1 MNCRNPDTT
10 EAQYLEVIYR
20 KTAKLFE
27 AGVLI
32 GSILANQSR
41 AIDDAFV
48 EYGRQLGTAFQ
59 LVDDAL
65 DYDADNE
72 ELGKNIGDDL
82 AEGKPTLPLIN
93 ALGRCAPPQQLAI
106 RNAIEHG
113 GRDGIDDII
122 EAIRDSGAIAYTMQR
137 ARQSA
142 ARAIEALGRV
152 PDSRYKESLIQLAHF
167 SVDRR
172 Y

>member
-10 EAQYLEVIYR
+10 EDQYLEVIYR

-32 GSILANQSR
+32 GSILANQTR
-41 AIDDAFV
+41 VIDEAFV
-48 EYGRQLGTAFQ
+48 DYGRHLGTAFQ

-72 ELGKNIGDDL
+72 QLGKNIGDDL
-82 AEGKPTLPLIN
+82 AEGKPTLPMIN
-93 ALGRCAPPQQLAI
+93 ALGRCAPQQQVAI
-106 RNAIEHG
+106 RKAIEHG
-113 GRDGIDDII
+113 GREGIDEII
-122 EAIRDSGAIAYTMQR
+122 DAIRGSGAIAYTMQR
-137 ARQSA
+137 AREA
-142 ARAIEALGRV
+142 ATRAIEALVRV

-167 SVDRR
+167 AVERR